1 MKWFNKLLSI
11 FLSLL
16 FFGCAS
22 YRPVIDTKGVDM
34 SAYEQDLAECQTYA
48 REVKP
53 GLQAVAGS
61 AIGAGLGFAV
71 STAAGSRSDS
81 GAATR
86 VGAVVG
92 AASGGAKGAGSQK
105 DIIKNCLHGRGYN
118 VLK

>member
-53 GLQAVAGS
+53 GLQAVAVLQS
-61 AIGAGLGFAV
+61 GLVWVLQYQPQQVHDLIVEQLLVLVLWLGRHLEV
-71 STAAGSRSDS
+71 LRE
-81 GAATR
+81 R
-86 VGAVVG
+86 VPKKTLSKTVFVEEV
-92 AASGGAKGAGSQK
+92 
-105 DIIKNCLHGRGYN
+105 ITF
-118 VLK
+118 